1 MLAGSGCAFLLV
13 AFAVPVLVA
22 PLGRVRCEPMVVAP
36 ALLLVPPALFV
47 PAVLVAPLVPLLVA
61 LPGLFAGLDVVV
73 WLPPGLSAVGVAGV
87 AGVAGGEPPHAV
99 APSAALKT
107 RARERRPVGVA
118 RIATR
123 GPSCAQN
130 GHAVPTLT

>member
-1 MLAGSGCAFLLV
+1 MLVGSGCAFLLV

-36 ALLLVPPALFV
+36 VALLLVPPAS

-61 LPGLFAGLDVVV
+61 SRVLFEGLDVVV
-73 WLPPGLSAVGVAGV
+73 WLPAVGV